1 MSVVKKEAIRHA
13 VGLLGVG
20 LLMSATWMQGYRSA
34 AAKTQVQTVVRSE
47 SARGD
52 AEAELARA
60 RKQVQVLKDLVVRY
74 QEELGWVDE
83 QHAKGG
89 RNER

>member
-1 MSVVKKEAIRHA
+1 MTVMMKESLRHA

-52 AEAELARA
+52 AEADLAKA
-60 RKQVQVLKDLVVRY
+60 RKQVQVLKDLIVRY
-74 QEELGWVDE
+74 QEELAYVDE
-83 QHAKGG
+83 QLAKGG
-89 RNER
+89 GR